1 MFRSI
6 SALLGVALLL
16 TGPVATAQSTKPA
29 PGVAPGP
36 AAAVPWCPP
45 GQAKDAAGKCV
56 ALAAGPPASAQKA
69 AETPTVYQ
77 TVNGVR
83 TPIVSGAPAAPVK
96 ATATP
101 AAKPSTY
108 AKPAAASP
116 AIAAAPPPTPIAVG
130 EPNGDCTT
138 RAPNLI
144 HDSRSP
150 GGCAPCPRGRVPNH
164 ARQACIIPIPPPYRR

>member
-6 SALLGVALLL
+6 SALLGVALMLA
-16 TGPVATAQSTKPA
+16 GPVAVAQSTRPA
-29 PGVAPGP
+29 PGVAAGP
-36 AAAVPWCPP
+36 APSVPWCPP

-56 ALAAGPPASAQKA
+56 ALAAGPPAVAQKVP
-69 AETPTVYQ
+69 ETPTVYQ

-83 TPIVSGAPAAPVK
+83 TPVVGGGPTPPVK
-96 ATATP
+96 VT
-101 AAKPSTY
+101 
-108 AKPAAASP
+108 
-116 AIAAAPPPTPIAVG
+116 AAAPPAMSIAVG

-164 ARQACIIPIPPPYRR
+164 ARQACVIPIPPPYGR